1 MRAGIAELKASLSE
15 YIRRVSAGEEIVVTD
30 HGRPVARLM
39 PYERQGGPD
48 NEEVERLIADG
59 ILAPP
64 KEAGSERLLVDLQA
78 LQRPVA
84 PGGSVLDALLDERA
98 SSR

>member
-15 YIRRVSAGEEIVVTD
+15 YVRRVSAGEEIVITD

-48 NEEVERLIADG
+48 SEEIERLIADG

-64 KEAGSERLLVDLQA
+64 KEAGSERLLADLQA
-78 LQRPVA
+78 LRRPA
-84 PGGSVLDALLDERA
+84 PPGVSLVEAILEERE
-98 SSR
+98 SGY